1 MRDIYCLCLL
11 DSGRLTAEVCYGAHT
26 RHTAFAVLST
36 PLWEWLMR
44 ECVQWLCLSEPQGG
58 SFKTRTCASVGVPGQ
73 MELSFLDTLG
83 KQTQAGPR
91 DMSLLE
97 NMQVES
103 EDEAPAVKNAAA
115 TIVLDLE
122 VNQAGKKA
130 PKVGQPCKASG
141 AKKMKPTVPAPV
153 VVGDDDDFYND
164 DDIDMIPGAKAATG
178 AAPSSGT
185 TDGAAAPAMTGT
197 ASPLVKRE
205 NEAIPPGQLARKQ
218 TPAVKAPAAQ
228 KLRTRASVSS
238 SAWHKAVKEG
248 KSKDEAKALAQE
260 AVQDA
265 LQKGLVSDPPMSKTK
280 AAAAKTAA
288 APKAT
293 AKQGAAP
300 TTAAKAAPTATA
312 KQGAAPTT
320 AAKAAPKAAPAP
332 QKKMTA
338 TKAMGKAA
346 AKQNRA
352 RSEAEIARSGW
363 QS

>member
-1 MRDIYCLCLL
+1 
-11 DSGRLTAEVCYGAHT
+11 
-26 RHTAFAVLST
+26 
-36 PLWEWLMR
+36 MR

-73 MELSFLDTLG
+73 MELSSFLDTLG

-141 AKKMKPTVPAPV
+141 AKRMKPTVPVPV

-205 NEAIPPGQLARKQ
+205 NEAMPPGQLARKQ

-248 KSKDEAKALAQE
+248 KSKDEAKALRRRQCKTPSRRASSATPQC
-260 AVQDA
+260 QRPRRR
-265 LQKGLVSDPPMSKTK
+265 QPRQRQRRRRRPNKGRHQRRQPRQRRRRRPSKGRHQRRQPRQHRRRHRHHK
-280 AAAAKTAA
+280 
-288 APKAT
+288 
-293 AKQGAAP
+293 
-300 TTAAKAAPTATA
+300 
-312 KQGAAPTT
+312 
-320 AAKAAPKAAPAP
+320 
-332 QKKMTA
+332 
-338 TKAMGKAA
+338 
-346 AKQNRA
+346 R
-352 RSEAEIARSGW
+352 R
-363 QS
+363 

>member
-1 MRDIYCLCLL
+1 
-11 DSGRLTAEVCYGAHT
+11 
-26 RHTAFAVLST
+26 
-36 PLWEWLMR
+36 
-44 ECVQWLCLSEPQGG
+44 
-58 SFKTRTCASVGVPGQ
+58 

-83 KQTQAGPR
+83 KQMQAGPR

-141 AKKMKPTVPAPV
+141 AKRMKPTVPVPV

-205 NEAIPPGQLARKQ
+205 NEAMPPGQLARKQ

-300 TTAAKAAPTATA
+300 TTAAKAAP
-312 KQGAAPTT
+312 
-320 AAKAAPKAAPAP
+320 KAAPAP

-346 AKQNRA
+346 AKQKRA
-352 RSEAEIARSGW
+352 RSEAEIARSVRIKEMMAKLKAAGKPCGLAHAAKELGK
-363 QS
+363 QRRQHLRPSSCEVPE

>member
-1 MRDIYCLCLL
+1 
-11 DSGRLTAEVCYGAHT
+11 
-26 RHTAFAVLST
+26 
-36 PLWEWLMR
+36 MR

-83 KQTQAGPR
+83 KQMQAGPR

-141 AKKMKPTVPAPV
+141 AKRMKPTVPAPV

-205 NEAIPPGQLARKQ
+205 NEAMPPGQLARKQ

-300 TTAAKAAPTATA
+300 TTAAKAAP
-312 KQGAAPTT
+312 
-320 AAKAAPKAAPAP
+320 KAAPAP

-346 AKQNRA
+346 AKQKRA
-352 RSEAEIARSGW
+352 RSEAEIARSVRIKEMMAKLKAAGKPCGLAHAAKELGK
-363 QS
+363 QRRQHLRPSSCEVPE